1 VKVVKGEL
9 ALALLFAAL
18 GALWL
23 ARAAGMPLWEG
34 FAPSSGFLPLV
45 YGGLLVGLAA
55 AVGLPLVLAPA
66 PADGGSVR
74 KPLVVLAALA
84 VAVAILP
91 LAGFAL
97 TIFLLLAFLYG
108 VVERQPWLTSVA
120 VSALIAGALY
130 LVFKTWLGVPLP

>member
-1 VKVVKGEL
+1 VKVAKGEL
-9 ALALLFAAL
+9 ALALLFAAI

-23 ARAAGMPLWEG
+23 ARAVAMPLWEG

-45 YGGLLVGLAA
+45 YGGLLLGLAA

-84 VAVAILP
+84 VAVAVLP
-91 LAGFAL
+91 LAGFAI

-108 VVERQPWLTSVA
+108 VVERLPWLTSLG
-120 VSALIAGALY
+120 VSAVIAGTLY

>member
-1 VKVVKGEL
+1 MRVVKGEL
-9 ALALLFAAL
+9 GLALLFAAL

-23 ARAAGMPLWEG
+23 ARAVGMPLWEG

-45 YGGLLVGLAA
+45 YGGLLLGLSA

-84 VAVAILP
+84 LAVAILP
-91 LAGFAL
+91 LAGFAI
-97 TIFLLLAFLYG
+97 TVFLLLAFLYG
-108 VVERQPWLTSVA
+108 VVERQSWVASVV
-120 VSALIAGALY
+120 VSAATSGALY